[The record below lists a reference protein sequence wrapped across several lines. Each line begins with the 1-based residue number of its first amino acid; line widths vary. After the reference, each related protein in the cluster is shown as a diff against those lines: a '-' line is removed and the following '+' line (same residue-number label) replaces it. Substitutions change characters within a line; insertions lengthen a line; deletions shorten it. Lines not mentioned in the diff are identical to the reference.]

1 MARIF
6 ERRLPERYNLS
17 AELLN
22 RLTKYLP
29 DSEGK
34 MQVPNWQKKILIAV
48 SLSLSVFIFWKI
60 LAHQKAAHDVSS
72 KQRDLLEK
80 KSIIEIKNWDAVFHF
95 CFYGKGATTSADCAE
110 DSLRQGDKVV
120 LPLGQFNNPTL
131 NFKHKEQQYSKP
143 ANTVFLT
150 HEFSEQEKEILST
163 SSEWMLLI
171 PRNSHRA
178 TFFGSNMSGVSTYG
192 HVTDSSFGLTLNQ
205 LKTAGK
211 VEMIINYKPFAR
223 FGPLDLPVV
232 LAKPESAREYLSL
245 FELQTGAAALSKQF
259 LVGVPLVMSAIA
271 SVLDHSSTMFLLALF
286 GACRA
291 IFSYIMFLGE
301 SAPLSKLQVFAAYA
315 GLGASL
321 ALLLMFV
328 EKLVGL
334 SFKKIKTWHRV
345 VFTSV
350 CALLAYGGHYL
361 DSNYQVRSSLWI
373 DSIGSVLSLVLLAA
387 AVFPALK
394 NLLMRKSNATESA
407 KPESDLAL
415 SKTLVA
421 VQLGLAAA
429 TFLIS
434 GSVNLSELSG
444 SLTGTNVFVDPLD
457 WRHMML
463 MPALL
468 TAGLLEVGSIA
479 KRMLTFGHEMAEKA
493 VIEKELMVGRDVQAR
508 MLPDKR
514 FKGDYWKWRAIY
526 HPAEALAGDWF
537 DIREVEFRDG
547 RKLLAVCLADV
558 TGHGVGSSLSTSVI
572 CSHWSLW
579 CSMLGQLDFPE
590 DKQSREKILCSAPV
604 KIHEGLSALRKNE
617 NCTSMIA
624 LIDPYAKEVTLTSA
638 GHPGALIIGPKAL
651 RYVTTAGERLGGEL
665 IGEAKWVPRTES
677 ISDDDMLVIYSD
689 GIVPVGAT
697 VLAWAGQLKKKI
709 ASGNASQ
716 PELLLMRT
724 LHENKR
730 AFMKDPS
737 NEDDMTLIML
747 RRG

>member
-1 MARIF
+1 
-6 ERRLPERYNLS
+6 LLS
-17 AELLN
+17 
-22 RLTKYLP
+22 
-29 DSEGK
+29 
-34 MQVPNWQKKILIAV
+34 
-48 SLSLSVFIFWKI
+48 
-60 LAHQKAAHDVSS
+60 
-72 KQRDLLEK
+72 
-80 KSIIEIKNWDAVFHF
+80 
-95 CFYGKGATTSADCAE
+95 
-110 DSLRQGDKVV
+110 
-120 LPLGQFNNPTL
+120 
-131 NFKHKEQQYSKP
+131 
-143 ANTVFLT
+143 
-150 HEFSEQEKEILST
+150 
-163 SSEWMLLI
+163 
-171 PRNSHRA
+171 
-178 TFFGSNMSGVSTYG
+178 
-192 HVTDSSFGLTLNQ
+192 
-205 LKTAGK
+205 
-211 VEMIINYKPFAR
+211 
-223 FGPLDLPVV
+223 
-232 LAKPESAREYLSL
+232 
-245 FELQTGAAALSKQF
+245 
-259 LVGVPLVMSAIA
+259 
-271 SVLDHSSTMFLLALF
+271 
-286 GACRA
+286 
-291 IFSYIMFLGE
+291 
-301 SAPLSKLQVFAAYA
+301 
-315 GLGASL
+315 
-321 ALLLMFV
+321 
-328 EKLVGL
+328 
-334 SFKKIKTWHRV
+334 
-345 VFTSV
+345 
-350 CALLAYGGHYL
+350 YGGHYL

-373 DSIGSVLSLVLLAA
+373 DSIGSMLSLVLLAV
-387 AVFPALK
+387 AVYPAFK
-394 NLLMRKSNATESA
+394 NLLLRKSTAAESA
-407 KPESDLAL
+407 KPEGDLAL

-434 GSVNLSELSG
+434 GSVNLSELTG

-479 KRMLTFGHEMAEKA
+479 KRMLSFGHEMAEKA

-514 FKGDYWKWRAIY
+514 FKGEYWKWRAIY

-537 DIREVEFRDG
+537 DIREVEFKDG

-590 DKQSREKILCSAPV
+590 DKQSREEILCSAPV

-709 ASGNASQ
+709 ASGSASQ